1 MKQLDKKN
9 IRYNIMSMLIYV
21 IGIIIIIKLFTLQII
36 NGKEYLEKSNSRL
49 TRETTI
55 KASRGNIVDCN
66 NNTLAGTKIR
76 YSLELYKSKIE
87 TEELNNTI
95 LRTINILETNKDK
108 YIDEFPINI
117 DTMEYTF
124 PSDESREKWLK
135 DNKLAIDLV
144 AQEALEKF
152 IKKYELDNF
161 SKQDARKIIAVRY
174 GIEKNG
180 YTSMRPYAIAEDIC
194 AQSVLEFEEQSSN
207 FPGID
212 IEKTPIREYIYGNLG
227 SHILGYTGRISEEEY
242 KKSEGYQI
250 SDYIGKTGIEYVFE
264 KYLKGQ
270 DGLKQTDMSIDGT
283 ITGEYVTD
291 EAESGANVMLT
302 IDANLQKVAE
312 ESLKSTIEKI
322 CNGGFGKAYDAKS
335 GAAVAINVKTGEI
348 IAMCSY
354 PDFEPQLFVDG
365 ISNEKW
371 SEYTQEDRSALLNRA
386 IQTACAPGS
395 VFKMATA
402 VAGLESG
409 AITSTETINDT
420 GKYYYGGTNWRCW
433 SYTDYGVGHGYL
445 NVSGAIKHSCNYFF
459 YETARRM
466 GIDTLVKYAR
476 YFGLGSK
483 TGIELVGEEAGLLA
497 SKETSAALGKP
508 WYGGDTLNAA
518 IGQGDNSFT
527 PVQVAKYIAMVTN
540 GGHDIDVT
548 LIKKIIKA
556 DGTEIDKTEIDNFI
570 NEKLGTK
577 PQKKEDMNISQETIS
592 AVLEGMKSV
601 TTETG
606 GTAYSVFKNFNI
618 EVGGKTGS
626 AEAGKNVN
634 AWFAGFAPYN
644 DPEIAVVVFVENGG
658 HGYYIANV
666 AKAIFESYFGS
677 TKEIIEDRTA
687 KPYTSQAN

>member
-9 IRYNIMSMLIYV
+9 IRYNIISMLIYV
-21 IGIIIIIKLFTLQII
+21 IGIVIIIRLFTLQIV

-66 NNTLAGTKIR
+66 NNILAGTKIR

-95 LRTINILETNKDK
+95 LRAIDILEKNEDD
-108 YIDEFPINI
+108 YIDDYPIDISVMN
-117 DTMEYTF
+117 YTF
-124 PSDESREKWLK
+124 SKSESIVKWLENNNLDINLTANEVLNVYIEK
-135 DNKLAIDLV
+135 Y
-144 AQEALEKF
+144 ELEKF
-152 IKKYELDNF
+152 SIEN
-161 SKQDARKIIAVRY
+161 ARKIIAVRY

-180 YTSMRPYAIAEDIC
+180 YTSMRAYVIAEDISS
-194 AQSVLEFEEQSSN
+194 QSVLEFEEQSSN

-212 IEKTPIREYIYGNLG
+212 IEKTPIRNYIYGNLA
-227 SHILGYTGRISEEEY
+227 SHILGYTGRISEPEY
-242 KKSEGYQI
+242 NSLEGYQI

-291 EAESGANVMLT
+291 EAESGANVVLT

-312 ESLKSTIEKI
+312 DSLKTTIEKI
-322 CNGGFGKAYDAKS
+322 CDGGFGKVYDAKTGS
-335 GAAVAINVKTGEI
+335 AVAINVKTGEV

-365 ISNEKW
+365 ISTEKW
-371 SEYTQEDRSALLNRA
+371 DEYTQEERSALLNRA
-386 IQTACAPGS
+386 IQITCAPGS

-409 AITSTETINDT
+409 AITTTDLINDT
-420 GKYYYGGTNWRCW
+420 GKYYYGGTSWRCW
-433 SYTDYGVGHGYL
+433 SYTDYGVGHGNL

-459 YETARRM
+459 YETAKRM

-483 TGIELVGEEAGLLA
+483 TGIELIGEETGLLA
-497 SKETSAALGKP
+497 SKETSEALGKE

-527 PVQVAKYIAMVTN
+527 PIQIAKYIAMIAN

-548 LIKKIIKA
+548 LIKKIEKA
-556 DGTEIDKTEIDNFI
+556 NGTEIDKKEIDNFI
-570 NEKLGTK
+570 EEKLGTK
-577 PQKKEDMNISQETIS
+577 TEKKEDMNISQETIT

-601 TTETG
+601 TTESG
-606 GTAYSVFKNFNI
+606 RNGIF
-618 EVGGKTGS
+618 
-626 AEAGKNVN
+626 
-634 AWFAGFAPYN
+634 GF
-644 DPEIAVVVFVENGG
+644 
-658 HGYYIANV
+658 
-666 AKAIFESYFGS
+666 
-677 TKEIIEDRTA
+677 
-687 KPYTSQAN
+687 